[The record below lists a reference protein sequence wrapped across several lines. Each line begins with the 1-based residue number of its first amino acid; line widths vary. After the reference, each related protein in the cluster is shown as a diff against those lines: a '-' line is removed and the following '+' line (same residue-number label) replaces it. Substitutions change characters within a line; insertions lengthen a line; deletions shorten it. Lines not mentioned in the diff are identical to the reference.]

1 MKNTL
6 DVVLILALPASGK
19 SEVRKFLR
27 AQDPTTLNFAFH
39 IGHTIDLDDYPYV
52 AFMRA
57 IDNALAEMGKSRLF
71 FHADDKPLIDP
82 RDWGTLIELLN
93 DDFMDLGT
101 NWKNSSESKTR
112 WMFQRIDY
120 AAMRLPNMRYRL
132 DIISNRVLTQ
142 LESKLEGEAQKI
154 SDDKE
159 KECAKSLDGATVFI
173 ECARGGPIRATMPL
187 TPPMGYR
194 HSLSL
199 LSRKVLQKASILY
212 VKVDPEQSRAKNE
225 ARKPPVGFTGDT
237 GVFHFVPDEVMDND
251 YGCDDIKFMVGASD
265 KLGTVK
271 IQTPDGFFGHL
282 PIAVLDN
289 TSDLTTF
296 AQKGQP
302 SDWPEDG
309 KAKLSTALQVAFRH
323 LLTIRHCR

>member
-142 LESKLEGEAQKI
+142 LASKLEG
-154 SDDKE
+154 
-159 KECAKSLDGATVFI
+159 
-173 ECARGGPIRATMPL
+173 
-187 TPPMGYR
+187 
-194 HSLSL
+194 
-199 LSRKVLQKASILY
+199 
-212 VKVDPEQSRAKNE
+212 
-225 ARKPPVGFTGDT
+225 
-237 GVFHFVPDEVMDND
+237 
-251 YGCDDIKFMVGASD
+251 
-265 KLGTVK
+265 
-271 IQTPDGFFGHL
+271 
-282 PIAVLDN
+282 
-289 TSDLTTF
+289 
-296 AQKGQP
+296 
-302 SDWPEDG
+302 
-309 KAKLSTALQVAFRH
+309 
-323 LLTIRHCR
+323 